1 MHQMPMIGPSPP
13 MYQPV
18 NVTTM
23 PPVGSQPQRVAP
35 MMTQTIPLATT
46 PATPQNMSKKMRPWL
61 PEKGSLR
68 VSAMCTVVYVLSTLA
83 GGYLTYLSSGP
94 FPAPWKD
101 EDSVPFWP
109 YGYLS
114 ILLALIIGGS
124 SIYLM
129 VYLDHLL
136 GSERATEPVIVIS
149 SLTVLAGLF
158 HLFISLGYKIN
169 HQKDVK
175 RSPYPSFWMLFL
187 TLWAFVYVGICLMY
201 VRPLEKAARK
211 EVEEA
216 RKASAP
222 GMAQSTQQ
230 SSV

>member
-1 MHQMPMIGPSPP
+1 
-13 MYQPV
+13 
-18 NVTTM
+18 
-23 PPVGSQPQRVAP
+23 
-35 MMTQTIPLATT
+35 
-46 PATPQNMSKKMRPWL
+46 MSKTMRPWL

-68 VSAMCTVVYVLSTLA
+68 VSFMCSVVYILSTLA

-101 EDSVPFWP
+101 EDAVPFWP

-136 GSERATEPVIVIS
+136 GSERATDPVVLIC
-149 SLTVLAGLF
+149 SLTVLTGLF
-158 HLFISLGYKIN
+158 HVFTGLDYAIN
-169 HQKDVK
+169 YQKGVK

-187 TLWAFVYVGICLMY
+187 TLWAFVYAGICLMY
-201 VRPLEKAARK
+201 VRPLEKAAKK
-211 EVEEA
+211 EAEEA
-216 RKASAP
+216 RKASAL
-222 GMAQSTQQ
+222 GMAQSPQQ
-230 SSV
+230 LSV

>member
-1 MHQMPMIGPSPP
+1 MHQNPTDKTSPP

-18 NVTTM
+18 NITTISS
-23 PPVGSQPQRVAP
+23 VGSQPQRVAP
-35 MMTQTIPLATT
+35 MMTQTIP
-46 PATPQNMSKKMRPWL
+46 PATLGMPRNTTKTMPPWL
-61 PEKGSLR
+61 PEKGSPR
-68 VSAMCTVVYVLSTLA
+68 VSFMCSVVYILSTLA

-101 EDSVPFWP
+101 EDAVPFWP

-136 GSERATEPVIVIS
+136 AERASGPIGWIC
-149 SLTVLAGLF
+149 SLTALTGLF
-158 HLFISLGYKIN
+158 HLFIILGYEIN
-169 HQKDVK
+169 YQKDVK

-201 VRPLEKAARK
+201 VRPLENAVKK
-211 EVEEA
+211 EAEEA

-222 GMAQSTQQ
+222 GMAQRPQQ